1 MVEFLNKKIGEK
13 INPVYC
19 IQEIDVTQLEIARAD
34 ALLHYYGP
42 IQGSKS
48 FQVMV
53 FTPNARSI
61 RAAKY
66 ICVCQLCKN
75 DYSSC
80 QMFNEYTQNV
90 HRINKINLRS
100 NYDDYDESKSKNAD
114 TDDEDVS
121 NGILEPGSI
130 WTI

>member
-1 MVEFLNKKIGEK
+1 
-13 INPVYC
+13 
-19 IQEIDVTQLEIARAD
+19 
-34 ALLHYYGP
+34 
-42 IQGSKS
+42 
-48 FQVMV
+48 MV
-53 FTPNARSI
+53 FTPNARPI

-100 NYDDYDESKSKNAD
+100 NYDDYD
-114 TDDEDVS
+114 
-121 NGILEPGSI
+121 
-130 WTI
+130 